1 MSRYSSWKA
10 YFNSF
15 PLRTRLV
22 FAAMFFYLIFFT
34 LISYFSGNNEFFFY
48 AIVFF
53 CFFVFIVS
61 YYHKLRMTNWLL
73 GGIAVHWL
81 LHFLGG
87 FVYFGSTRLYDLWL
101 ISHVFK
107 YDNLVHTFGMF
118 LGTFIIY
125 NLLRPHFKLPNRTA
139 LFHFSVL
146 LVLVV
151 MGVGATAEIGELIA
165 VLFFHAAQTVG
176 GYFNNAFDLVWNFT
190 GGTLACLVISRYE
203 LRQMRWH
210 TKR

>member
-1 MSRYSSWKA
+1 
-10 YFNSF
+10 
-15 PLRTRLV
+15 
-22 FAAMFFYLIFFT
+22 MFLYLACFT

-53 CFFVFIVS
+53 SFFIFIVS
-61 YYHKLRMTNWLL
+61 YYLKLRLTNWLL
-73 GGIAVHWL
+73 ALLAFHWL

-87 FVYFGSTRLYDLWL
+87 FVYIGGTRLYDFWL
-101 ISHVFK
+101 IGHFFK
-107 YDNLVHTFGMF
+107 YDNVVHTFGVF

-125 NLLRPHFKLPNRTA
+125 NLLRPHFKLLNKMA

-151 MGVGATAEIGELIA
+151 MGLGALAEIGELIA

-176 GYFNNAFDLVWNFT
+176 GYLNNAFDLVWNLL
-190 GGTLACLVISRYE
+190 GGTLACLVIGRYE
-203 LRQMRWH
+203 ARRL
-210 TKR
+210 KKK